1 MGKSWRKSL
10 TSWKKW
16 FNSQHSLCLCGSLS
30 LSCLPIL
37 DWLACSLCYSWLPYL
52 GLLNWQVGEW
62 WWWWWWWWWRWQWWW
77 QWWSP
82 GGDDD
87 NGRAAAGEAK
97 LLLDGQ
103 ELATAAPEHLRMMG
117 LLLDQHLNI
126 WTYGE
131 HLRTM
136 GEADTGWT
144 SEHLVKM
151 K

>member
-1 MGKSWRKSL
+1 MNGGDDD
-10 TSWKKW
+10 
-16 FNSQHSLCLCGSLS
+16 NGNEG
-30 LSCLPIL
+30 
-37 DWLACSLCYSWLPYL
+37 D
-52 GLLNWQVGEW
+52 GGD
-62 WWWWWWWWWRWQWWW
+62 
-77 QWWSP
+77 

-136 GEADTGWT
+136 GEADTG
-144 SEHLVKM
+144 
-151 K
+151 